1 MNTPTRKLES
11 LPKTG
16 IVGPCLQRGLHFV
29 LGLCVALSGLI
40 GSQAFAGTNKEE
52 HKQEQSGKSHNVFGG
67 IVVHVQKL
75 ASSKRTQ
82 LLLDITPMDQ
92 KGHPVCSKPTGSLI
106 RVLAA
111 PKPSTPRERSSFMV
125 VESIQDPLPSYLNV
139 GDCLTVDGN
148 DVDRF
153 SRAPKN
159 EDSIQILPATPSSK
173 SQTIRLI
180 QALSVTLWPGS
191 QSQELRRTTH
201 LPVPSP
207 AYPLFIK
214 QQKA

>member
-1 MNTPTRKLES
+1 MKTPTRKTETL
-11 LPKTG
+11 LKTG
-16 IVGPCLQRGLHFV
+16 IVRPCLQLGLRFG
-29 LGLCVALSGLI
+29 LGLCVALSGLM
-40 GSQAFAGTNKEE
+40 GSQAFAEDQEK
-52 HKQEQSGKSHNVFGG
+52 HKQEQSGRSHNVFGG

-82 LLLDITPMDQ
+82 LLLDITPMD
-92 KGHPVCSKPTGSLI
+92 KEGHPVCSKPTGSLV
-106 RVLAA
+106 RVLAG
-111 PKPSTPRERSSFMV
+111 PKPAPPRERSSFMV

-159 EDSIQILPATPSSK
+159 EDSIQILPSITSSK
-173 SQTIRLI
+173 GQTIRLI
-180 QALSVTLWPGS
+180 QALSVTIWPGS

-207 AYPLFIK
+207 AYPLFK